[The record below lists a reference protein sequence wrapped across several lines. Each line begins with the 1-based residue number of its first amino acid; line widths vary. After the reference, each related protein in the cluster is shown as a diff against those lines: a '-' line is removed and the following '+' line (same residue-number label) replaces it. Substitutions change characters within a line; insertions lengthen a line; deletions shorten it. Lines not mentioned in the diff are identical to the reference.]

1 MKNSKNKKA
10 GMKTFPRVFMDIS
23 VNDSKMGRIEFE
35 LFADTPL
42 TSENFRCLCTGE
54 KGRGLSGKQLHY
66 EYTKIHRIVPG
77 MFIQGGDIT
86 KENGTGGESIY
97 GEFFEDENFIH
108 KHDKP
113 FVLAMSNNGA
123 KNSNSS
129 QFYITLTETEWM
141 DDMSVVF
148 GKVVSGFD
156 TLKKLSK
163 SESGDK
169 ILIYHCG

>member
-54 KGRGLSGKQLHY
+54 KGTGKSGYSLHY
-66 EYTKIHRIVPG
+66 EGVAFHKITPG
-77 MFIQGGDIT
+77 WFLQGGDII
-86 KENGTGGESIY
+86 NQDGSGGDSIY
-97 GEFFEDENFIH
+97 GRYFPDENFIH

-113 FVLAMSNNGA
+113 YMLAMSNLG
-123 KNSNSS
+123 KKDTNSS
-129 QFYITLTETEWM
+129 QFYITLDATEWL
-141 DDMSVVF
+141 DDCNVVF
-148 GKVVSGFD
+148 G
-156 TLKKLSK
+156 
-163 SESGDK
+163 
-169 ILIYHCG
+169 